1 MEMLTELVKAGLLV
15 VVVGTVVS
23 MVLDKVKVV
32 KGKNAKL
39 VALFLTGVAAHLANK
54 QLGWDSAKPE
64 AVPVAVPV
72 TNGDVV
78 A

>member
-1 MEMLTELVKAGLLV
+1 MEMLKELVRAGLLV

-39 VALFLTGVAAHLANK
+39 VALFVTGIVANVANK
-54 QLGWDSAKPE
+54 QLGWDCDCAKDAP
-64 AVPVAVPV
+64 APAPAA
-72 TNGDVV
+72 NGDVV

>member
-54 QLGWDSAKPE
+54 QLDSAKPE